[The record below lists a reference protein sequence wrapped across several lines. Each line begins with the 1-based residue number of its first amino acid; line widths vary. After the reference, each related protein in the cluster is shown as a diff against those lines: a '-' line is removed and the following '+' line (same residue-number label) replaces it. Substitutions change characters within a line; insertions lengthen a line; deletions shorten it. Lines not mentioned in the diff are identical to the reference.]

1 MYQYKV
7 MVSCGELHYD
17 DEWEYNEGGEE
28 AELLKTGGEEEVGRL
43 KRNEGWHNGLAV
55 SSRKMQ
61 IIINVISHSKTSSAF
76 EICQAK
82 TGKK

>member
-1 MYQYKV
+1 MA
-7 MVSCGELHYD
+7 SCGELHYD

-28 AELLKTGGEEEVGRL
+28 SELLKTGGEEEVGRL
-43 KRNEGWHNGLAV
+43 KRNEGWHSCGKLQKDANYHQ
-55 SSRKMQ
+55 RY
-61 IIINVISHSKTSSAF
+61 IPKTSSAF